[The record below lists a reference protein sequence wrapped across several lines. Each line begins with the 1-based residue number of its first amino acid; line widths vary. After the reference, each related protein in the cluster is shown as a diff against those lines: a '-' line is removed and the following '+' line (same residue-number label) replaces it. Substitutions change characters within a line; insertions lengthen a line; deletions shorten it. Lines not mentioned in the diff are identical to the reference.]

1 MSRKLYPPN
10 IGGTIPAFCGTVITV
25 PFSMNKAVGRGDIGG
40 FALKIKTIN
49 GEVKGLSKVTNSN
62 AGLSSSPAGY
72 NLEKFEVKFDVSDI
86 DFSIGQYYK
95 LQLAYIAADEDQTIG
110 YYSTVGVIKFTTEPQ
125 VYIDGLKFGHIN
137 MHSYSY
143 TGVYSQLG
151 GDTTEKM
158 YSTRFEVFNGDKK
171 SISDTGWVLHN
182 TSEDDLN
189 YEQHE
194 VFTLTKDLELDESY
208 YIQFSV
214 RTTNNLEIKTTKYR
228 IMQRRSITPEIQAI
242 LYAENNFDNGYINVQ
257 IIDEKDDVISGKFL
271 VSRASDKNGWM
282 WEEFRRFDLRAVVP
296 EEWSFKDC
304 TVEQGVNYRYSL
316 QQYND
321 YDIYSDR
328 IISNDV
334 YADFEDAFLYDG
346 ERQLKIRFNPQVSS
360 FQTNILESKT
370 ETIGSKY
377 PFITRNGKVA
387 YKELPISGLISY
399 QMDEAE
405 LFMSRDELGIEV
417 FETSP
422 TSENITAER
431 IFKTNVLNW
440 LNNGEPKIFRSPT
453 EGNFLV
459 YLMNVSLNPENSLGR
474 MLHSFNCSAVEMGE
488 YETPVL
494 EYYGLIDASETLKT
508 QTRWQTIDI
517 YNSTVEYKEITMP
530 GIYQGTAYVLNEDTG
545 EYYITPIDQ
554 SAIMAGVAPKY
565 YEKDVSQKESMEFKQ
580 LNNTDVYSVSFIDM
594 MPGSKIMVGDEV
606 IQIGATGAYFFE
618 SEKPISYI
626 GVQKSSTVQGTC
638 TYAYQTNA
646 GNIFNNIREAS
657 IIDVPIRQIIG
668 DGYKEVEFPYHNPN
682 EKEVFK
688 SNNIL
693 DIIQDSKHELLN
705 INFIRGWKRPLQEI
719 YIKRSDARYLETNPN
734 RVSRF
739 YEDMTCSEQSRLSGT
754 FKEDLYIYPIRLER
768 GDYRR
773 ELENGDVFPYLFEG
787 YYVNA
792 MSYESNFSPYSGYAI
807 DGLTG
812 EIFKVDDDLFKF
824 YLNDEP
830 IELNEK
836 ERYYLDVTDTIDY
849 IESNRGV
856 LLELSYCTQFKT
868 YAFEFENLKVKRL
881 KEEYEAL
888 QTKLL
893 ADRSQGILIE
903 QWNGYDPYIDRL
915 QAVIDKYHEFI
926 TALNRVIIKYK
937 EDNGLEL

>member
-25 PFSMNKAVGRGDIGG
+25 PFSMNKAVGKGDIGG

-49 GEVKGLSKVTNSN
+49 GEVKGLAKVTNSN

-95 LQLAYIAADEDQTIG
+95 LQLAYIANDEDQTIG
-110 YYSTVGVIKFTTEPQ
+110 YYSTVGVVKFTTEPQ
-125 VYIDGLKFGHIN
+125 IYIDGLQFGYIN

-158 YSTRFEVFNGDKK
+158 YSTRFEVFRGDKE

-182 TSEDDLN
+182 TSKDDLN

-228 IMQRRSITPEIQAI
+228 IMQRRSIAPEIQAT
-242 LYAENNFDNGYINVQ
+242 LYAENNFDNGFIDVH
-257 IIDEKDDVISGKFL
+257 IVDEKDDVISGKFL
-271 VSRASDKNGWM
+271 VARASDKNGWM
-282 WEEFRRFDLRAVVP
+282 WEEFRRFDLRSVVP
-296 EEWSFKDC
+296 EKWFFRDC

-346 ERQLKIRFNPQVSS
+346 EKQLKIRFNPQVSS
-360 FQTNILESKT
+360 FQTHILESKT

-377 PFITRNGKVA
+377 PFITRNGNVA
-387 YKELPISGLISY
+387 YKEFPISGLISY
-399 QMDEAE
+399 QMDDAE
-405 LFMSRDELGIEV
+405 LFMTKDELGIESNI
-417 FETSP
+417 TSH

-431 IFKTNVLNW
+431 VFKTAVMDW
-440 LNNGEPKIFRSPT
+440 LGNSKPKIFRTPT

-459 YLMNVSLNPENSLGR
+459 YIMNVSLSPENTLGR
-474 MLHSFNCSAVEMGE
+474 MLHSFSCSAVEMGH

-494 EYYGLIDASETLKT
+494 EYYGLIDSSETLKT

-517 YNSTVEYKEITMP
+517 YNSTVNYIPIEKPGEYI
-530 GIYQGTAYVLNEDTG
+530 GVAYVLNEDIG
-545 EYYITPIDQ
+545 EYYIAEIDKYAIATG
-554 SAIMAGVAPKY
+554 SAPVY
-565 YEKDVSQKESMEFKQ
+565 YQKDISQKQSSDFKQ
-580 LNNTDVYSVSFIDM
+580 LNDIDVYSVSFNDM
-594 MPGSKIMVGDEV
+594 MPGSKIMIGDEI

-618 SEKPISYI
+618 SERPISYI
-626 GVQKSSTVQGTC
+626 GVQKSSTIQGTV

-646 GNIFNNIREAS
+646 GNIFNNIREAF
-657 IIDVPIRQIIG
+657 IIDTPIRQFIG
-668 DGYKEVEFPYHNPN
+668 DSYKNKSFPYYNP
-682 EKEVFK
+682 KEQETFK
-688 SNNIL
+688 SDNIL

-705 INFIRGWKRPLQEI
+705 VNFIRGWKRPLQEV
-719 YIKRSDARYLETNPN
+719 YIKRSKFEDMKKYPN
-734 RVSRF
+734 GKYSF
-739 YEDMTCSEQSRLSGT
+739 YEDMNCFNKRKLSE
-754 FKEDLYIYPIRLER
+754 ELYIYPIRLER

-773 ELENGDVFPYLFEG
+773 ELENGDVFPYLHEG
-787 YYVNA
+787 YYVDA
-792 MSYESNFSPYSGYAI
+792 MSYADNFSPYTGYAI
-807 DGLTG
+807 DGATG
-812 EIFKVDDDLFKF
+812 KIFKIDKDLFKM
-824 YLNDEP
+824 YINDEP

-836 ERYYLDVTDTIDY
+836 ERYYLDVTDTV
-849 IESNRGV
+849 ESIKCNRGV
-856 LLELSYCTQFKT
+856 LVELSYCTQYKT
-868 YAFEFENLKVKRL
+868 YAFEFDNLKVKRL
-881 KEEYEAL
+881 KQEYESL
-888 QTKLL
+888 LSKLL
-893 ADRSQGILIE
+893 SDRNEGLLKEHS
-903 QWNGYDPYIDRL
+903 NGYDPYPERVQIL
-915 QAVIDKYHEFI
+915 TNKYNEFI
-926 TALNRVIIKYK
+926 IALNKVIIKYK